1 MRAKETVDG
10 NRGVEDEREG
20 EIKGDFPWG
29 KGEKGERRGGTDGGI
44 KGKRE
49 DNARKGREGRE
60 RGKKILKEWH

>member
-10 NRGVEDEREG
+10 NRGVENEREG
-20 EIKGDFPWG
+20 EIKGTFTG
-29 KGEKGERRGGTDGGI
+29 KKEGGGKKVRRYAWGI